1 MTKAE
6 LRAAF
11 RQKRRSLSE
20 GEWQTRCE
28 AISTQFFTFLPS
40 RPVSVIGTFLPIE
53 SQKEVNTWLI
63 VRQLWQDFPPIR
75 VAAPVT
81 NLETG
86 TLENY
91 EINPDTAFTKNRYG
105 IPEPPTSLFAIQHS
119 LFDIILVPLLTFDQT
134 GNRVGYGGG
143 FYDRFLAQCRPDC
156 LKIGLSLFDPVA
168 TIDDVY
174 EGDIRINFCI
184 TPDRIWAFDGNTD
197 LTDGTD

>member
-1 MTKAE
+1 MTKVE

-20 GEWQTRCE
+20 GEWQNRCE
-28 AISTQFFTFLPS
+28 AISNQFFTFLS
-40 RPVSVIGTFLPIE
+40 SKPVSVIGTFLPIE

-63 VRQLWQDFPPIR
+63 IRRLWQEFPQIR

-81 NLETG
+81 DLETG

-91 EINPDTAFTKNRYG
+91 EITPETVLIKNHYG
-105 IPEPPTSLFAIQHS
+105 IPEPPPTSLFAIQDS

-156 LKIGLSLFDPVA
+156 MKIGLSLFDPVDQ
-168 TIDDVY
+168 IDDVY

-184 TPDRIWAFDGNTD
+184 TPDQIRVFDGNAD
-197 LTDGTD
+197 LTD

>member
-1 MTKAE
+1 MTKSE
-6 LRAAF
+6 LRAAL

-20 GEWQTRCE
+20 TEWQNRCE
-28 AISTQFFTFLPS
+28 AISNQFFTLLPS
-40 RPVSVIGTFLPIE
+40 KPVSVIGTFLPIE

-63 VRQLWQDFPPIR
+63 VRRLWRDFPQIR

-91 EINPDTAFTKNRYG
+91 EITPQTEFIKNRYG
-105 IPEPPTSLFAIQHS
+105 IPEPLATSSFIIHHS
-119 LFDIILVPLLTFDQT
+119 SFNIILIPLLTFDQT

-156 LKIGLSLFDPVA
+156 LKIGLSLFDPVDQ
-168 TIDDVY
+168 IDDVY

-184 TPDRIWAFDGNTD
+184 TPDQIWDF
-197 LTDGTD
+197 

>member
-20 GEWQTRCE
+20 AEWQNRCE
-28 AISTQFFTFLPS
+28 AISDQFFTFLTA

-53 SQKEVNTWLI
+53 SQKEVNTWLMI
-63 VRQLWQDFPPIR
+63 RRLWQDFPQIR

-81 NLETG
+81 DLETG

-91 EINPDTAFTKNRYG
+91 EITPQTEFAKNRYG
-105 IPEPPTSLFAIQHS
+105 IPEPVPTSSFIIHHLTFN
-119 LFDIILVPLLTFDQT
+119 IILIPLLAFDQT

-156 LKIGLSLFDPVA
+156 LKIGLSLFDPVDQ
-168 TIDDVY
+168 IDDVY
-174 EGDIRINFCI
+174 EGDISLNFCI
-184 TPDRIWAFDGNTD
+184 TPDRVWAF
-197 LTDGTD
+197 